1 MAQNTVLASAQTAA
15 TSSDITVAS
24 GTTITF
30 GLFAAAAIPLPVQC
44 VIRQDSPGKD
54 MVAGKLNA
62 VNPTATLT
70 GPGTFRVYRPN
81 ITAYGVNV
89 GVFTE
94 T

>member
-15 TSSDITVAS
+15 VSSDITIAS
-24 GTTITF
+24 GATITL
-30 GLFAAAAIPLPVQC
+30 GLFSAAAIPAPVQL

-54 MVAGKLNA
+54 MLVGKLSA
-62 VNPTATLT
+62 ANPTATLT
-70 GPGTFRVYRPN
+70 GPGTFRVFRPN
-81 ITAYGVNV
+81 IATYGVNV

>member
-1 MAQNTVLASAQTAA
+1 MAQNQVLASAQTAA
-15 TSSDITVAS
+15 VSSDITVAS

-30 GLFAAAAIPLPVQC
+30 GLFSSAAIPLPVQC

-54 MVAGKLNA
+54 MLAGKLTA
-62 VNPTATLT
+62 VSPVHTLT
-70 GPGTFRVYRPN
+70 GPGTFRVYRPD
-81 ITAYGVNV
+81 ISAYGVNV